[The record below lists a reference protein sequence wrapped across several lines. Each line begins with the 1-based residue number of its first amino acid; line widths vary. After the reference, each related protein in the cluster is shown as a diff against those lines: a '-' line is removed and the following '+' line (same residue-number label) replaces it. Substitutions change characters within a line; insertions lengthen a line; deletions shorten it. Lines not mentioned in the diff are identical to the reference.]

1 MKTEVVIRE
10 YCIKKL
16 AQILYDCVECPGDRA
31 KIDWATAQNHIDGN
45 RWVVDTVME
54 NLIKKWVND
63 HKKWVNDH
71 VRERILSNQIIVNND
86 HVRER
91 ILRNQIIVNIEC
103 NFERFDQLFGRYIW
117 NACYQRIKP
126 ILPRPPYQ
134 RILFH

>member
-63 HKKWVNDH
+63 H
-71 VRERILSNQIIVNND
+71 VRERILS
-86 HVRER
+86 
-91 ILRNQIIVNIEC
+91 NQIIVNIEC